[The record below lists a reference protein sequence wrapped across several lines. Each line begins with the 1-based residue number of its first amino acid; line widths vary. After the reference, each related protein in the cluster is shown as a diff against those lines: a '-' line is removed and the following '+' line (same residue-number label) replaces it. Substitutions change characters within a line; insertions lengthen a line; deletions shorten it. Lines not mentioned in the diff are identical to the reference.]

1 MPIVSRLSGRDER
14 AALFP
19 PELLAHLDERFITSF
34 DLYEEY
40 VARLALQLFRGLGLE
55 AACRTPAGIDEVLAR
70 TGLATATARMPVAW
84 ILALL
89 ATRGWIGREAGPDGR
104 PRYRLAAPLPTLDPG
119 EPRATQQAHDPQCLP
134 AYDIAA
140 LAASHYPD
148 VLSGRVNGEQAL
160 FGPEGIVPWVRYFS
174 NDNPLYA
181 ISNIVGAIAVA
192 RATPDE
198 VESILEIGGGLGSGA
213 LALLDHFRRIG
224 RSGEIASYRLTEI
237 SPLFLKRAGRSL
249 AARHPDL
256 PVSFAE
262 LDIDRPLAQSGI
274 APGSVSLVYGV
285 NVLHVARDLGATLA
299 QLREALRPGGRLVMS
314 ECIRPSAGAPLHL
327 ELVFNLLGSFR
338 DARLVPGWRP
348 NGGFL
353 TPEQWTAA
361 LEANGF
367 GEVQIFPDIAGL
379 RDAYPSFV
387 IGALSARRT

>member
-1 MPIVSRLSGRDER
+1 MPITSRLSGRDER

-19 PELLAHLDERFITSF
+19 PELLAHLDRRFITSF

-40 VARLALQLFRGLGLE
+40 VARLALQLFRSLGLE
-55 AACRTPAGIDEVLAR
+55 AACRTPGGLAEVLAR
-70 TGLATATARMPVAW
+70 TGFAAATAGLPVAW

-89 ATRGWIGREAGPDGR
+89 ATRGWIERDIGPDGR
-104 PRYRLAAPLPTLDPG
+104 PRYHVAAALPLLDPG
-119 EPRATQQAHDPQCLP
+119 EQRAAQQAHDPRCLP

-140 LAASHYPD
+140 LAASHYPA
-148 VLSGRVNGEQAL
+148 VLSGQVNGEQAL

-181 ISNIVGAIAVA
+181 ISNTVGAIAA
-192 RATPDE
+192 AQATADE

-213 LALLDHFRRIG
+213 LALLDHFQRSG
-224 RSGEIASYRLTEI
+224 RSGEIAAYRLTEV
-237 SPLFLKRAGRSL
+237 SPLFLKRARRAL
-249 AARHPDL
+249 AARHPGL
-256 PVSFAE
+256 PISFAA
-262 LDIDRPLAQSGI
+262 LDIDRPLAEAGI
-274 APGSVSLVYGV
+274 APASVSMIYGV
-285 NVLHVARDLGATLA
+285 NVLHVARDLGATLV
-299 QLREALRPGGRLVMS
+299 QLREALRPGGRLVMA
-314 ECIRPSAGAPLHL
+314 ECIRPFTDAPLHL
-327 ELVFNLLGSFR
+327 ELVFTLLGSFR

-367 GEVQIFPDIAGL
+367 GEVRIFPDIAAL